1 MSAAASAPLL
11 EVDRLDA
18 AYGAIRA
25 LRGVSLTVARGEVV
39 ALLGANGAG
48 KTSLMRAIAG
58 VGPSVTGG
66 LRLHGRDLAGVT
78 PEQRVR
84 SGIALVPE
92 GRHLFGSMTIEDNLL
107 VGRVG
112 ALGRGARGARG
123 GGSGE
128 AGTGRGA
135 RGRTAELLRELR
147 ELFPVLRERSGR
159 LAGSLSGGQQQQVAI
174 ARALMSEPELLLLD
188 EPSLGLSPQ
197 VVDVVFETIAALRER
212 GMTMLL
218 VEQDVAEALAIADRC
233 HVLASGQITRSGTPE
248 EIGDH
253 EQLVSA
259 YFGSESES

>member
-11 EVDRLDA
+11 DVDGLDA
-18 AYGAIRA
+18 SYGAIRA
-25 LRGVSLTVARGEVV
+25 LRGVSLSVRSGEVV

-48 KTSLMRAIAG
+48 KSSLMRAIAG
-58 VGPSVTGG
+58 VGPQVTGG
-66 LRLHGRDLAGVT
+66 VRLRGRDLAGVT
-78 PEQRVR
+78 PEQRAR

-112 ALGRGARGARG
+112 ARGRGARA
-123 GGSGE
+123 
-128 AGTGRGA
+128 
-135 RGRTAELLRELR
+135 RTAVLLQELR
-147 ELFPVLRERSGR
+147 ELFPVLRERAGR

-197 VVDVVFETIAALRER
+197 VVDVVFATISALRER

-233 HVLASGQITRSGTPE
+233 HVLASGEITRSGTPA
-248 EIGDH
+248 EIGDA

-259 YFGSESES
+259 YFGSER